1 MGAGGLVQVSQFLV
15 LPDVGAGGAA
25 SAVLISMVPLLVF
38 IWRHPDPACFARCV
52 ALAFLNR
59 YDALLLPM

>member
-1 MGAGGLVQVSQFLV
+1 MQVSHFSV

-25 SAVLISMVPLLVF
+25 SLVLISMVPLLVS

-59 YDALLLPM
+59 YDALLVSM